1 VTWTITGRRPD
12 FALARRA
19 ATSRLT
25 PVLPV
30 LENGVLNL
38 VAVVAFLIFA
48 IGTIP
53 AVLYLG
59 TPRRSSDPERK

>member
-1 VTWTITGRRPD
+1 
-12 FALARRA
+12 
-19 ATSRLT
+19 
-25 PVLPV
+25 VLPV
-30 LENGVLNL
+30 LENGFLNL

-59 TPRRSSDPERK
+59 TPKPSSDPERK

>member
-1 VTWTITGRRPD
+1 
-12 FALARRA
+12 
-19 ATSRLT
+19 
-25 PVLPV
+25 VLPV

-38 VAVVAFLIFA
+38 VAVVVFLIFA

-59 TPRRSSDPERK
+59 TPKPGSDPERK